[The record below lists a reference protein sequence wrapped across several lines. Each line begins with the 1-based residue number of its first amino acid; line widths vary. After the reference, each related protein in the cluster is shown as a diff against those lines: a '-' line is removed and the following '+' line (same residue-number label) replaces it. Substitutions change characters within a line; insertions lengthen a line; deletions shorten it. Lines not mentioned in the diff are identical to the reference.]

1 MNQGKEDNIKIITKK
16 TTTGITTTIK
26 ITTTTGITTI
36 TKITTTKEKEER
48 ENKNT
53 EKITIIIITTTE
65 TTGNRKTSM
74 FQETQKEIITIQKTN
89 TIEMKI
95 ETICR
100 QRTIKNISNKMTEM
114 KKILRKNSRK
124 KLNKLL
130 RSNLRNY

>member
-1 MNQGKEDNIKIITKK
+1 MAIEITTSLIKIKDSRKKRTMNQGKEDNIKIITKK

-26 ITTTTGITTI
+26 ITTTTGIITI

-74 FQETQKEIITIQKTN
+74 FQET
-89 TIEMKI
+89 
-95 ETICR
+95 
-100 QRTIKNISNKMTEM
+100 
-114 KKILRKNSRK
+114 
-124 KLNKLL
+124 
-130 RSNLRNY
+130 